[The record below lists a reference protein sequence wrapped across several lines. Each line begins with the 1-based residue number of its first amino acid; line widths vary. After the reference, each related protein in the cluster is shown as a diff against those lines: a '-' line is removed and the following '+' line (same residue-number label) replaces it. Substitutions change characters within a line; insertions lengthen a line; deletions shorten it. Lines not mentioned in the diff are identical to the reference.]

1 MLKTLL
7 TLILAAMCVITAKAQ
22 VGINT
27 EKPNPFTVL
36 DVVSNDKG
44 MLIPR
49 LNETERDALIIDE
62 SANSLLIFNTTENC
76 YNYWSYDEREWKSLC
91 GNIGKAVFD
100 PIDCSAITVYGD
112 YVQGSN
118 VDPSHYLSLEID
130 VLKAGT
136 FTINGTTGNG
146 YYFTLTSSILTT
158 GLTTL
163 SIPAQGKPGKSGT
176 DHLVLNGVPLKGSTC
191 SPTITVDIPTATYA
205 IDCNRITVMGAYQ
218 AETSLT
224 ADNKLSMY
232 VTVTEATPAAGS
244 YYIKSDTKDGL
255 SFSVTGN
262 FTAPGTYLLEIPARG
277 TVNSSKVKNFTLT
290 TNSKDGA
297 AVCHFDVTPVVPSKK
312 VYVYGDG
319 YYRIS
324 NAEQRKMLESKTNF
338 GPAGTVKYEGF
349 TYTNGSTSD
358 NLVNRGN
365 DPLIL
370 RDDLA
375 STTPPDIIHVT
386 YPIGIGTLA
395 VAAIVD
401 YAKKGGVVILTLEDA
416 DRNKDFVDGLF
427 GINATVTRPG
437 RLDGKLFTLPILN
450 NDPIINGPFGNL
462 SGKTFA
468 YDGGFNNVITN
479 VPLNQVTVYSTDDYV
494 GNTSGPTEGL
504 VGAFRHNSLNV
515 VFFPDGGTLS
525 GDGNS
530 GSSTN
535 TAYPVK
541 AGSSPDFLPV
551 VKTWQGGVA
560 YNSYLLC
567 NIMAWA
573 LNQAQYYGINSAN
586 YK

>member
-49 LNETERDALIIDE
+49 LNETERDALTIDK

-76 YNYWSYDEREWKSLC
+76 YNYWSYDEGEWKSLC

-163 SIPAQGKPGKSGT
+163 SIPAQGKPGKAGT
-176 DHLVLNGVPLKGSTC
+176 DHLALNGVPLKGSTC

-218 AETSLT
+218 AGKPLT

-244 YYIKSDTKDGL
+244 FYIKSDTKDGL
-255 SFSVTGN
+255 SFSLAGN

-277 TVNSSKVKNFTLT
+277 TVNTSKVKNFTLT

-297 AVCHFDVTPVVPSKK
+297 AICNFSITPVTPPKQ
-312 VYVYGDG
+312 VYVYGSDI
-319 YYRIS
+319 YRIS
-324 NAEQRKMLESKTNF
+324 STAQRNMLQSTANF
-338 GPAGTVKYEGF
+338 GPAGTVKYAGF
-349 TYTNGSTSD
+349 TTS
-358 NLVNRGN
+358 NLVDRGDGESTLRN
-365 DPLIL
+365 DLT
-370 RDDLA
+370 

-386 YPIGIGTLA
+386 YPMKLSAAT
-395 VAAIVD
+395 VDAIVA
-401 YAKKGGVVILTLEDA
+401 YAKKGGVVIMTIEEPAQID
-416 DRNKDFVDGLF
+416 NFINGLF
-427 GINATVTRPG
+427 SISNANTTRPG
-437 RLDGKLFTLPILN
+437 GGLDQALFTLPSLN

-462 SGKTFA
+462 IGKTFA
-468 YDGGFNNVITN
+468 YDYAFNCVINN
-479 VPLNQVTVYSTDDYV
+479 VPLNQVTVYSSDNYV
-494 GNTSGPTEGL
+494 GRTSDPTEGL

-525 GDGNS
+525 SVDGNT
-530 GSSTN
+530 GTDV
-535 TAYPVK
+535 YPVK
-541 AGSSPDFLPV
+541 VGGAPNYSPLT
-551 VKTWQGGVA
+551 KTWRGGVT

-586 YK
+586 YN